1 MPDVLADL
9 EDVYLFAKQHCDI
22 EVNGDEYVDPNVIRE
37 YDGPTQQK
45 AYGRWNSIDGGWPYC
60 TSCGGKAIEGKD
72 GKPVKT
78 KCCPHCGTDMGE

>member
-1 MPDVLADL
+1 MSDTLVDL
-9 EDVYLFAKQHCDI
+9 EDVYLFARKQCDI
-22 EVNGDEYVDPNVIRE
+22 EVDGEEYVDPAEILE

-45 AYGRWNSIDGGWPYC
+45 AYGRWSSANGNWPYC
-60 TSCGGKAIEGKD
+60 TACGGKAIEGKD